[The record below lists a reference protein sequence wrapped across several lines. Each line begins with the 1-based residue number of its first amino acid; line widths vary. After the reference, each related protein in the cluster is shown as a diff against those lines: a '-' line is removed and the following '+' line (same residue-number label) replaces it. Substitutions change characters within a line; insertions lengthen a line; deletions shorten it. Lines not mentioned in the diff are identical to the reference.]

1 MENGNLLNVQ
11 EKQNKLLQLC
21 TFCRV
26 LPLQKTRD
34 NLYQTVGLVAMN
46 LFMMIPALDLLVVH
60 LKQKMAHLPSSKSQC
75 RKTHSSLKFVPVR
88 PELQL
93 AYKALVCAPPLVL
106 TINAKSMQEKIWW
119 QT

>member
-11 EKQNKLLQLC
+11 KKQNKLLQLC

-34 NLYQTVGLVAMN
+34 NLYQTVGLVAMIV
-46 LFMMIPALDLLVVH
+46 FMMITAFDLLVVH
-60 LKQKMAHLPSSKSQC
+60 PKQKLAHLPSSKSQC
-75 RKTHSSLKFVPVR
+75 RKTPSSLKFVPVR

-93 AYKALVCAPPLVL
+93 AYKALVCAPPLAL
-106 TINAKSMQEKIWW
+106 TINAKSMQEKFW
-119 QT
+119 